1 VRVTG
6 KRLRVNVMSAVAS
19 RGALWFTVFTER
31 FTATVFTAFLDRLAH
46 QTRRFLRRR
55 QRQPHIRSTWW
66 LRREWSSRR
75 TAVEDADETVG
86 NSSRGP

>member
-31 FTATVFTAFLDRLAH
+31 FTAPVFTPFLDHVGRQADRKVH
-46 QTRRFLRRR
+46 VIADRHPVHRTR
-55 QRQPHIRSTWW
+55 PSAPGW
-66 LRREWSSRR
+66 R
-75 TAVEDADETVG
+75 TTPIG
-86 NSSRGP
+86 SNCT